1 MGCRSSAKAHFFD
14 FKYCG
19 AWDIISGMEKCKDY
33 KLVTILKHVLPI
45 LVVIGL
51 IFYLTTQSPHDT
63 RQLSDGMQIYLLS
76 VFPDSTARWTYDL
89 HWFRTLLHV
98 PLYFLLGIAAGVA
111 RPRFWQAAA
120 ICGVIALADEVFKIY
135 LPTRE
140 FQGIDLVFDAIGFFM
155 GIAVVI
161 IYRKIKRVKQ

>member
-1 MGCRSSAKAHFFD
+1 
-14 FKYCG
+14 
-19 AWDIISGMEKCKDY
+19 MEKCKDY

-76 VFPDSTARWTYDL
+76 MIPDSTARWTYDL

-98 PLYFLLGIAAGVA
+98 PLYFLLGIAAGLA
-111 RPRFWQAAA
+111 RPRFWQAAV
-120 ICGVIALADEVFKIY
+120 ICSVIALADEILKIY

-140 FQGIDLVFDAIGFFM
+140 FQAIDLVFDAIGFLI
-155 GIAVVI
+155 GITLVI
-161 IYRKIKRVKQ
+161 IYRKTKKAKQ